1 MVKTKL
7 PLLPNPVFYGRTLG
21 EDMFTRVQML
31 AYAQES
37 VAFAIPKVEKKV
49 RKTIA
54 KETDETKS
62 MIVNSV
68 AWKEAVERNR
78 VN

>member
-31 AYAQES
+31 AYAKES
-37 VAFAIPKVEKKV
+37 VAYAIPKVEKHV
-49 RKTIA
+49 RKEIA
-54 KETDETKS
+54 KKDGST
-62 MIVNSV
+62 
-68 AWKEAVERNR
+68 
-78 VN
+78 